1 MKKIKKLIRT
11 RYLTII
17 ALFLVILALSL
28 VTNNYIKETTMIYNH
43 SFKDIRGV
51 FFEIIS
57 YQSGTLIFIIP
68 LSLTLLIVDNWYN
81 KFKNGNIKHYLLRMS
96 YKDFKKKLFKSIMKI
111 SILYPLILFAL
122 LLISII
128 LTKGQNDFSSVN
140 IYSGYYN
147 IWAYHNFF
155 LYILGLTI
163 LLYIQG
169 LLTSSF
175 TLIYLNKVKNKTLTI
190 IFSYLTWLIVLVAL
204 HVIPYMI
211 INILFNY
218 QINSNYLNFYVLQV
232 YFNTNDNYFIYLL
245 CLFIFTIILL
255 GINFLI
261 IYRTK
266 EKVVLD
272 NEKEMEA
279 K

>member
-1 MKKIKKLIRT
+1 MEKIKKVIRT

-17 ALFLVILALSL
+17 AIALIIIAL
-28 VTNNYIKETTMIYNH
+28 GIVTNNYITESSMIYDH

-51 FFEIIS
+51 FFEMIS
-57 YQSGTLIFIIP
+57 YQNGILIFMVP
-68 LSLTLLIVDNWYN
+68 LALILLVIDNWYN

-96 YKDFKKKLFKSIMKI
+96 YKDFKKKLIKSVLKI

-122 LLISII
+122 LLISVI
-128 LTKGQNDFSSVN
+128 LTKGQNDFSSIN
-140 IYSGYYN
+140 IYSSYYN
-147 IWAYHNFF
+147 VWAYHNFF

-163 LLYIQG
+163 LLYMQG

-175 TLIYLNKVKNKTLTI
+175 ALIYLNKVKNKTLTI

-204 HVIPYMI
+204 HIVPYML
-211 INILFNY
+211 INALFNY
-218 QINSNYLNFYVLQV
+218 QINSNYLRFYILQV
-232 YFNTNDNYFIYLL
+232 YFDTSDNYFIYLL
-245 CLFIFTIILL
+245 CLLVFTIIML
-255 GINFLI
+255 GINFFLF
-261 IYRTK
+261 YKTK